1 MMENMLNQLLIAAF
15 ILADDRLGSE
25 IVISKRARD
34 VLETKLEA
42 CARFQFFLDE
52 NGYGEQFSAVLCTRT
67 MMEYLHGSAECQ
79 AIDHD
84 IARGMW

>member
-25 IVISKRARD
+25 IVISRRARD
-34 VLETKLEA
+34 LLETKLEA
-42 CARFQFFLDE
+42 CTEFQFFLDE
-52 NGYGEQFSAVLCTRT
+52 NGYGEMFSSVLASRP

-79 AIDHD
+79 AIDND